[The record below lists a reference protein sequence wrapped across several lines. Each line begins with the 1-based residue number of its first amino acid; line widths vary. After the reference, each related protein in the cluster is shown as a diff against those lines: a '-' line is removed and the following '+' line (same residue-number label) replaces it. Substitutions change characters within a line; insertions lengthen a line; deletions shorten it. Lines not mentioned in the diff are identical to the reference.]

1 MWILH
6 KAITAMIQGPSSAS
20 VRRTAEERSAASI
33 TSAGGS
39 DSGYDSIS
47 NTTSGATTHHSQD
60 FADGVV
66 LPSRRIFERKV
77 NLRLFNTEISQI
89 TQHRFHDLH
98 ELFERPLCEYLI
110 KAKINPECIS
120 LKLKVLGESEATAKR
135 QSQFL
140 LNYHLF

>member
-1 MWILH
+1 
-6 KAITAMIQGPSSAS
+6 MIPGPSSAS
-20 VRRTAEERSAASI
+20 VGGAAEERSKAAST

-47 NTTSGATTHHSQD
+47 HTTSGATTHHSQD

-77 NLRLFNTEISQI
+77 NLKLYGTEIPQI
-89 TQHRFHDLH
+89 VQHRFHDLH
-98 ELFERPLCEYLI
+98 ELFEGPLRAYLI
-110 KAKINPECIS
+110 KANINPEFIS

-135 QSQFL
+135 QS
-140 LNYHLF
+140 